1 MPELQNVL
9 DYLTVVMYI
18 VNMEATQMGFQ
29 TIEADRKYT
38 FFEVNGFTYRTD
50 GNSVQ
55 GKDGNSW
62 NTTYSLPIIKVAKAA
77 RKNEKKGKP

>member
-1 MPELQNVL
+1 MEQLQNVL
-9 DYLTVVMYI
+9 DYLTGVMYI
-18 VNMEATQMGFQ
+18 VSMEATHMGFQ

-50 GNSVQ
+50 GSSVQ

-62 NTTYSLPIIKVAKAA
+62 NTTYSLPIIKAAKAA